1 MVRYN
6 FPEYK
11 LELDIPEEVYFPAE
25 DTFFL
30 IRNLHLNEN
39 VKSVYEIGGG
49 SGIISI
55 FLAKNFEKAN
65 FLVSDIS
72 LTATKMIQSNC
83 KLNEVDSQVD
93 VICMD
98 KLNAIRYLS
107 PDVIIWN
114 PPYLPED
121 TETKKLPIADK
132 LMLTGGKRGYEEIY
146 DLIIYLQSSKVNTS
160 LYTIFSSIAWDED
173 NFEEISEKGIH
184 LEIIKELKLFFE
196 KLYLVRFDFGEYDE

>member
-1 MVRYN
+1 VVRYN

-39 VKSVYEIGGG
+39 IKSVYEIGGG

-55 FLAKNFEKAN
+55 FLAKNFEKAS

-83 KLNEVDSQVD
+83 KLNEVNSQID
-93 VICMD
+93 VVCMD

-132 LMLTGGKRGYEEIY
+132 LMLTGGKRGYEETY
-146 DLIIYLQSSKVNTS
+146 DLIIYLQSSKANTS

-173 NFEEISEKGIH
+173 NFEEISEKGVH

-196 KLYLVRFDFGEYDE
+196 KLYLVRFDFGEYDG

>member
-39 VKSVYEIGGG
+39 IKSVYEIGGG

-55 FLAKNFEKAN
+55 FLAKNFEKAS

-83 KLNEVDSQVD
+83 KLNEVDSQID

-173 NFEEISEKGIH
+173 NFEEISEKGVH

-196 KLYLVRFDFGEYDE
+196 KLYLVRFDFGEYDG

>member
-11 LELDIPEEVYFPAE
+11 IELDIPEEVYFPAE

-30 IRNLHLNEN
+30 IRNLNLNEN
-39 VKSVYEIGGG
+39 IKSVYEIGGG

-55 FLAKNFEKAN
+55 FLAKNFEKTR

-72 LTATKMIQSNC
+72 STATKMIQSNC
-83 KLNEVDSQVD
+83 NLNGVNSQID
-93 VICMD
+93 VVCMD
-98 KLNAIRYLS
+98 KLNAIRHLS
-107 PDVIIWN
+107 PEVIIWN

-121 TETKKLPIADK
+121 LETQKLPIADK

-146 DLIIYLQSSKVNTS
+146 DLIISLQSSKANTS
-160 LYTIFSSIAWDED
+160 LYTIFSSIAWNKD

-184 LEIIKELKLFFE
+184 HEIVKELKLFFE
-196 KLYLVRFDFGEYDE
+196 KLYLVRFDFGEYDG

>member
-30 IRNLHLNEN
+30 IRNLNLNN
-39 VKSVYEIGGG
+39 NIKSVYEIGGG

-55 FLAKNFEKAN
+55 ILAKKFEKTR

-72 LTATKMIQSNC
+72 STATRMIRSNC
-83 KLNEVDSQVD
+83 KLNGVDSRID
-93 VICMD
+93 VVCMD
-98 KLNAIRYLS
+98 KLNAIRHLS
-107 PDVIIWN
+107 PEVIIWN

-121 TETKKLPIADK
+121 SETKKLPIADK
-132 LMLTGGKRGYEEIY
+132 LMLTGGKRGYEEIFE
-146 DLIIYLQSSKVNTS
+146 LIISLQNSKANTS
-160 LYTIFSSIAWDED
+160 LYTIFSSIAWDEV
-173 NFEEISEKGIH
+173 NCEEIRELGIR
-184 LEIIKELKLFFE
+184 LEITKELKLFFE
-196 KLYLVRFDFGEYDE
+196 KLYLARIDFGDYNG

>member
-39 VKSVYEIGGG
+39 IKSVYEIGGG

-55 FLAKNFEKAN
+55 FLAKNFEKAS

-83 KLNEVDSQVD
+83 KLNEVNSQID
-93 VICMD
+93 VVCMD

-132 LMLTGGKRGYEEIY
+132 LMLTGGKRGYEETY
-146 DLIIYLQSSKVNTS
+146 DLIIYLQSSKANTS

-173 NFEEISEKGIH
+173 NFEEISEKGVH

-196 KLYLVRFDFGEYDE
+196 KLYLVRFDFGEYDG

>member
-11 LELDIPEEVYFPAE
+11 LELDIPAEVYFPAE

-30 IRNLHLNEN
+30 INNLNLNEN
-39 VKSVYEIGGG
+39 IRLVYEIGGG

-55 FLAKNFEKAN
+55 VLAKNFEKTR
-65 FLVSDIS
+65 FIVSDIS
-72 LTATKMIQSNC
+72 STATKMIRSNC
-83 KLNEVDSQVD
+83 KLNRLNSQID

-98 KLNAIRYLS
+98 KLNAMRYLS
-107 PDVIIWN
+107 PEVIIWN

-121 TETKKLPIADK
+121 SETQKHPITDK
-132 LMLTGGKRGYEEIY
+132 LMITGGKRGFEEIF
-146 DLIIYLQSSKVNTS
+146 DLIISLQCSKANTS

-173 NFEEISEKGIH
+173 NFEEITEKGVRF
-184 LEIIKELKLFFE
+184 EIIKELKLFFE
-196 KLYLVRFDFGEYDE
+196 KLYLVRIDFGDYNG

>member
-1 MVRYN
+1 VVRYN

-39 VKSVYEIGGG
+39 IKSVYEIGGG

-55 FLAKNFEKAN
+55 FLAKNFEKAS

-83 KLNEVDSQVD
+83 KLNEVDSQID

-173 NFEEISEKGIH
+173 NFEEISEKGVH

-196 KLYLVRFDFGEYDE
+196 KLYLVRFDFGEYDG

>member
-39 VKSVYEIGGG
+39 INSVYEIGGG

-55 FLAKNFEKAN
+55 FLAKNFEKAS

-83 KLNEVDSQVD
+83 KLNEVDSQID

-173 NFEEISEKGIH
+173 NFEEISEKGVH

-196 KLYLVRFDFGEYDE
+196 KLYLVRFDFGEYDG

>member
-1 MVRYN
+1 VVRYN

-30 IRNLHLNEN
+30 IRNLNLSEN
-39 VKSVYEIGGG
+39 IKSIYEIGGG

-55 FLAKNFEKAN
+55 VLAKNFEKTR

-72 LTATKMIQSNC
+72 LVATKMIQSNC
-83 KLNEVDSQVD
+83 KLNGVNDQID
-93 VICMD
+93 VVCMD

-107 PDVIIWN
+107 PEVIIWN

-121 TETKKLPIADK
+121 SETNKLPNADK
-132 LMLTGGKRGYEEIY
+132 LMLTGGKRGFEEIY
-146 DLIIYLQSSKVNTS
+146 ELIISIQSTKAKTS
-160 LYTIFSSIAWDED
+160 LYTIFSSIAWNKD
-173 NFEEISEKGIH
+173 NFEEMSEKGIH
-184 LEIIKELKLFFE
+184 FAIIKELKLFFE
-196 KLYLVRFDFGEYDE
+196 KLYLVRFDFGDHDE

>member
-39 VKSVYEIGGG
+39 IKSVYEIGGG

-55 FLAKNFEKAN
+55 FLAKNFEKAS

-83 KLNEVDSQVD
+83 KLNEVNSQID
-93 VICMD
+93 VVCMD

-132 LMLTGGKRGYEEIY
+132 LMLTGGKRGYEETY
-146 DLIIYLQSSKVNTS
+146 DLIIYLQSSKANTS

-173 NFEEISEKGIH
+173 NFEEISEKGVH

>member
-30 IRNLHLNEN
+30 IRNLNLNEDIE
-39 VKSVYEIGGG
+39 SVYEIGGG

-55 FLAKNFEKAN
+55 ILAKKLEKTR

-72 LTATKMIQSNC
+72 STATRMIQSNC
-83 KLNEVDSQVD
+83 KLNGVNSQID
-93 VICMD
+93 VVCMD
-98 KLNAIRYLS
+98 KLNAIRHLS
-107 PDVIIWN
+107 PEAIIWN

-121 TETKKLPIADK
+121 FETQELPIADK

-146 DLIIYLQSSKVNTS
+146 DLIAFLQSSKANTS
-160 LYTIFSSIAWDED
+160 LYTIFSSIAWDEVD
-173 NFEEISEKGIH
+173 CEEISDKLVH

-196 KLYLVRFDFGEYDE
+196 KLYLVKIDFGDYNG

>member
-30 IRNLHLNEN
+30 IRNLNLSEN
-39 VKSVYEIGGG
+39 IKSIYEIGGG

-55 FLAKNFEKAN
+55 VLAKNFEKTR

-72 LTATKMIQSNC
+72 LVATKMIQSNC
-83 KLNEVDSQVD
+83 KLNGVNDQID
-93 VICMD
+93 VVCMD
-98 KLNAIRYLS
+98 KLNAIRHLS
-107 PDVIIWN
+107 PEVIIWN

-121 TETKKLPIADK
+121 SETNKLPNADK
-132 LMLTGGKRGYEEIY
+132 LMLTGGKRGFEEIY
-146 DLIIYLQSSKVNTS
+146 ELIISIQSTKAKTS
-160 LYTIFSSIAWDED
+160 LYTIFSSIAWNKD
-173 NFEEISEKGIH
+173 NFEEMSEKGIH
-184 LEIIKELKLFFE
+184 FAIIKELKLFFE
-196 KLYLVRFDFGEYDE
+196 KLYLVRFDFGDYDE

>member
-30 IRNLHLNEN
+30 IRNLNLNEN
-39 VKSVYEIGGG
+39 IKSVYEIGGG

-55 FLAKNFEKAN
+55 ILAKKFEKTR

-72 LTATKMIQSNC
+72 STATRMIQSNC
-83 KLNEVDSQVD
+83 KLNGVNSQID
-93 VICMD
+93 VVCMD
-98 KLNAIRYLS
+98 KLNAIRHLS
-107 PDVIIWN
+107 PEVIIWN

-121 TETKKLPIADK
+121 SETQELPIDDK
-132 LMLTGGKRGYEEIY
+132 FMLTGGKRGYEEIY
-146 DLIIYLQSSKVNTS
+146 DLIIFLQSSKANTS
-160 LYTIFSSIAWDED
+160 LYTIFSSIAWDEV
-173 NFEEISEKGIH
+173 NSEEISDKGVH

-196 KLYLVRFDFGEYDE
+196 KLYLVRINFGDYNG

>member
-6 FPEYK
+6 FPECK
-11 LELDIPEEVYFPAE
+11 IELDIPEEVYFPAE

-30 IRNLHLNEN
+30 IRNLKLNN
-39 VKSVYEIGGG
+39 NTKSVYEIGGG

-55 FLAKNFEKAN
+55 FLAKNFEKTR

-72 LTATKMIQSNC
+72 LTAAKMIQSNC
-83 KLNEVDSQVD
+83 KLNRVNSQID
-93 VICMD
+93 VVCMD
-98 KLNAIRYLS
+98 KLNAIRCLS

-121 TETKKLPIADK
+121 SETQKLPITDK
-132 LMLTGGKRGYEEIY
+132 LMLIGGKIGYEEIY
-146 DLIIYLQSSKVNTS
+146 DLIINLQSLKANTS

-173 NFEEISEKGIH
+173 NFEEISGKGAH

-196 KLYLVRFDFGEYDE
+196 KLYLVRFDFGEYGE

>member
-1 MVRYN
+1 VVRYN

-30 IRNLHLNEN
+30 IRNLYLNEDI
-39 VKSVYEIGGG
+39 KSVYEIGGG

-55 FLAKNFEKAN
+55 FLAKKLEKTS

-72 LTATKMIQSNC
+72 LTATKMIHSNC
-83 KLNEVDSQVD
+83 KLNGVNSQID
-93 VICMD
+93 VVCMD
-98 KLNAIRYLS
+98 KLNALRFLS
-107 PDVIIWN
+107 PEVIIWN

-121 TETKKLPIADK
+121 SETKKLPIADK
-132 LMLTGGKRGYEEIY
+132 LMLTGGRRGYEEIY
-146 DLIIYLQSSKVNTS
+146 DLITSLQNSKANTS
-160 LYTIFSSIAWDED
+160 LYTIFSSIAWDKD
-173 NFEEISEKGIH
+173 NFEEISEKGVY

-196 KLYLVRFDFGEYDE
+196 KLYLVRFNFGEYDG

>member
-39 VKSVYEIGGG
+39 IKSVYEIGGG

-83 KLNEVDSQVD
+83 KLNEVDSQID
-93 VICMD
+93 VVCMD

-173 NFEEISEKGIH
+173 NFEEISEKGVH

-196 KLYLVRFDFGEYDE
+196 KLYLVRFDFGEYDG

>member
-30 IRNLHLNEN
+30 IRNLNLSEN
-39 VKSVYEIGGG
+39 IKSIYEIGGG

-55 FLAKNFEKAN
+55 VLAKNFEKTR

-72 LTATKMIQSNC
+72 LVATKMIQSNC
-83 KLNEVDSQVD
+83 KLNGVNDQID
-93 VICMD
+93 VVCMD

-107 PDVIIWN
+107 PEVIIWN

-121 TETKKLPIADK
+121 SETNKLPNADK
-132 LMLTGGKRGYEEIY
+132 LMLTGGKRGFEEIY
-146 DLIIYLQSSKVNTS
+146 ELIISIQSTKAKTS
-160 LYTIFSSIAWDED
+160 LYTIFSSIAWNKD
-173 NFEEISEKGIH
+173 NFEEMSEKGIH
-184 LEIIKELKLFFE
+184 FAIIKELKLFFE
-196 KLYLVRFDFGEYDE
+196 KLYLVRFDFGDHDE